1 MSERPL
7 ELDADDAATSYQH
20 ALLSLHAHAGTYGD
34 SKPTDVPGFA
44 PRPPQDELAV
54 LAGAST
60 ADVSVS
66 ARLDLLYRL
75 ARQGAAD
82 DSTTRQGYEQLAA
95 SVLPGRD
102 LELGQLL
109 TDLRTSAQ
117 QGTPFAET
125 ASGGH
130 FSHHETAFLGQQACT
145 VRTVTVGGTRA
156 TWIYSEIETDAD
168 FRDLAAWVDPHKW
181 SSWGPSFFKKM
192 DFVGEP
198 DPAAL
203 ATPPGDDHWHG
214 VFHEQVQLLRRL
226 NTLLRCAYWRQSD
239 RAVGM
244 TYDLDLSLDG
254 EIDVDRGYLL
264 VTALEGGMKRVKAL
278 KVVGFTRPEWDA
290 LAQFVCPVWTDL
302 VRQAVAG
309 ATTSTVTPP
318 TQGPPSSSPLV
329 DTFEAWVDFLGA
341 SAGTYLR
348 LFESTSDK
356 VRARSY
362 SSADW
367 LDDGRRYWSQLAKDW
382 ARAWAHGMDTVNEVA
397 EHGVDAGFTPPGV
410 PHEVGRGAISA
421 LTTPATAEPPTAPP
435 AGAGAAPGATGA
447 APAAAGPVPGAAAGA
462 APGAAPPAATGGPP
476 GGGGGQERSFVPVPA
491 LTPSDAPTVS
501 DLVSIE
507 AGGAVL
513 AATEITVTVHTEAGA
528 TPSVRLRTTNTT
540 TPPGLYVGTL
550 LGPAGVAGTSVQLY
564 VSRATEA

>member
-7 ELDADDAATSYQH
+7 EFDAEDAAASYQH

-34 SKPTDVPGFA
+34 KKPADVPGFA
-44 PRPPQDELAV
+44 PRPPQDALAA
-54 LAGAST
+54 LARAST
-60 ADVSVS
+60 RDVSVS

-75 ARQGAAD
+75 VPQGLAD
-82 DSTTRQGYEQLAA
+82 DPTTQPGYEQLAA

-102 LELGQLL
+102 LELSQLL
-109 TDLRTSAQ
+109 SDLRTSAQ
-117 QGTPFAET
+117 SGTPFADT
-125 ASGGH
+125 VSGRH
-130 FSHHETAFLGQQACT
+130 FEHHETAFIGQQVCRVQT
-145 VRTVTVGGTRA
+145 VRVNGIES
-156 TWIYSEIETDAD
+156 TWIYAEIETDAD
-168 FRDLAAWVDPHKW
+168 FRDLASWVDPHKW
-181 SSWGPSFFKKM
+181 SSWGPSFFTKM
-192 DFVGEP
+192 EFVGEP
-198 DPAAL
+198 DPATL

-226 NTLLRCAYWRQSD
+226 NTLLRCAYWRQAD

-309 ATTSTVTPP
+309 ATTSRVTPP

-341 SAGTYLR
+341 SASTYLG
-348 LFESTSDK
+348 LFEGTSDRL
-356 VRARSY
+356 RARRY
-362 SSADW
+362 SSADL

-382 ARAWAHGMDTVNEVA
+382 ARAWAHGMDTLNEVA

-410 PHEVGRGAISA
+410 PHEVGRGAVSA
-421 LTTPATAEPPTAPP
+421 LTTPTTDEPPARP
-435 AGAGAAPGATGA
+435 ASAT
-447 APAAAGPVPGAAAGA
+447 PSAAAGNTPGAVPSA
-462 APGAAPPAATGGPP
+462 APRVA
-476 GGGGGQERSFVPVPA
+476 GQERSFVPVPA
-491 LTPSDAPTVS
+491 LTPADAPTVS

-513 AATEITVTVHTEAGA
+513 AAAEITVTVHTEEGG
-528 TPSVRLRTTNTT
+528 TPSVRLHTTNTSA
-540 TPPGLYVGTL
+540 PAGLYVGTL
-550 LGPAGVAGTSVQLY
+550 LGPPGVAGTSVQLY
-564 VSRATEA
+564 VARATEA

>member
-7 ELDADDAATSYQH
+7 EFDAEDAATSYQH
-20 ALLSLHAHAGTYGD
+20 ALLGLHAYAGTYGD
-34 SKPTDVPGFA
+34 KKPADIPGFA
-44 PRPPQDELAV
+44 VRPPQEELAV
-54 LAGAST
+54 LAAAST
-60 ADVSVS
+60 DEVSVS
-66 ARLDLLYRL
+66 TRLDLLYRL
-75 ARQGAAD
+75 AQHGVAD
-82 DSTTRQGYEQLAA
+82 DPTTRQGYEQLAA

-102 LELGQLL
+102 LEPSQLL

-125 ASGGH
+125 VSGGH
-130 FSHHETAFLGQQACT
+130 FKHHETAFIGQDVCT
-145 VRTVTVGGTRA
+145 VKTVRVNGIDA
-156 TWIYSEIETDAD
+156 TWIYAEFETDAD
-168 FRDLAAWVDPHKW
+168 FRDLASWVDPHKW
-181 SSWGPSFFKKM
+181 SSWGPSFFTKM

-198 DPAAL
+198 DPAVL

-264 VTALEGGMKRVKAL
+264 VTALEGPMKRVKAL

-318 TQGPPSSSPLV
+318 TQAPPSSSPLV

-341 SAGTYLR
+341 SAATYLR
-348 LFESTSDK
+348 LFEGTSDK

-362 SSADW
+362 SSADL

-382 ARAWAHGMDTVNEVA
+382 AMAWRNGMETVAEVA

-410 PHEVGRGAISA
+410 PHEVGRGAVSA
-421 LTTPATAEPPTAPP
+421 LTTPLAPEPPGAPPTGASAPGFAAGVGATTGAPSGTAP
-435 AGAGAAPGATGA
+435 AGA
-447 APAAAGPVPGAAAGA
+447 V
-462 APGAAPPAATGGPP
+462 
-476 GGGGGQERSFVPVPA
+476 GQERSFVAVPT
-491 LTPSDAPTVS
+491 LTPSDVPAVS

-513 AATEITVTVHTEAGA
+513 AAAEITVTVHSEAGA

-550 LGPAGVAGTSVQLY
+550 LGPAGVQGTSVQLY
-564 VSRATEA
+564 VSRAIEA

>member
-7 ELDADDAATSYQH
+7 EFDAADTATSYQH

-34 SKPTDVPGFA
+34 KKPADVPGFT
-44 PRPPQDELAV
+44 PRPPQDELAL

-60 ADVSVS
+60 EEVSVS
-66 ARLDLLYRL
+66 SRLDLLYRL
-75 ARQGAAD
+75 AEQGAAD
-82 DSTTRQGYEQLAA
+82 DPATRQGYEQLAA

-109 TDLRTSAQ
+109 ADLRTSAQ
-117 QGTPFAET
+117 ERSSFAQTVSGT
-125 ASGGH
+125 H
-130 FSHHETAFLGQQACT
+130 FKHHETAFIGQQVCT
-145 VRTVTVGGTRA
+145 VQTVRVNGIPS
-156 TWIYSEIETDAD
+156 TWIYAEFETDAD
-168 FRDLAAWVDPHKW
+168 FRDLASWVDPHKW

-226 NTLLRCAYWRQSD
+226 NTLLRCAYWRQAD

-264 VTALEGGMKRVKAL
+264 VTALDGHMKRVKAL

-309 ATTSTVTPP
+309 ATTSTVTSP
-318 TQGPPSSSPLV
+318 TQAPPSSSPLV

-341 SAGTYLR
+341 SASTYLR
-348 LFESTSDK
+348 LFEGTSEK
-356 VRARSY
+356 VRARGY
-362 SSADW
+362 SSADL

-382 ARAWAHGMDTVNEVA
+382 ARAWTHGMDTVNEVA

-410 PHEVGRGAISA
+410 PHEVGRGAVSA
-421 LTTPATAEPPTAPP
+421 LTSPTTAEPPPTPPPAAAPAGAAGAMAGGTAGAP
-435 AGAGAAPGATGA
+435 AGAGPTGA
-447 APAAAGPVPGAAAGA
+447 SPGAAM
-462 APGAAPPAATGGPP
+462 
-476 GGGGGQERSFVPVPA
+476 GQERSFVPVPT

-513 AATEITVTVHTEAGA
+513 AATEVTVTVHTEAGG

-540 TPPGLYVGTL
+540 APPGLYVGSL
-550 LGPAGVAGTSVQLY
+550 LGPAGVAGISVQLY
-564 VSRATEA
+564 VSRATGA